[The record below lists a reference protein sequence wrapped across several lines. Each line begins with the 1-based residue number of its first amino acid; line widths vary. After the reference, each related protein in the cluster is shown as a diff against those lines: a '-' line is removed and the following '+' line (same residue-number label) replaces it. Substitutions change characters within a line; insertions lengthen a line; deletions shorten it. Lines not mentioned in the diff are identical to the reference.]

1 MKKSI
6 FLSLAL
12 LFSLCSWSQLD
23 RSQRPGPAPAKP
35 LEFGDYELFE
45 LKNGL
50 QIIVVENHKLPR
62 VTMSLIVDNMP
73 IKEGDKAGYVGLTGE
88 LLRQGTLNRSKDE
101 LDEEID
107 FMGANLFTG
116 SGSVFVSGLSKYTER
131 LAELMADVA
140 LNPAFP
146 EAEFEKLKKQSLSGI
161 ESAKES
167 PDALSSRLFNRT
179 VYSADHPYG
188 ELETEASIN
197 NITLNDCREYYEKH
211 WAPNRTYLAVVGDIK
226 PKTAKKLINKYFGDW
241 EPVEVEQ
248 PTYPMPSEPSGAVV
262 NIINRSSASQTV
274 LELGNTI
281 DLQPGA
287 EDVVKLRLA
296 NQILGGGSLGRLFKN
311 IREDKGYTYGAYS
324 SYDAD
329 RLVGEFS
336 ASASV
341 RNEVTDSAV
350 AEFIKE
356 FEKLRNTPVEAEE
369 LQNAKNYITGSFGR
383 SLERPQ
389 TIANFALNIE
399 RYGLPKDYYENYLQR
414 LDQLTAEDVMKTA
427 QKYIKTDAL
436 VITAVGKA
444 SDIADKLEK
453 FGPVSYYNFEGDEVG
468 PPSLPVPEGITAQKV
483 IENYIQVIGGEE
495 ALKKIQDLT
504 MEMKAEIEGMPPS
517 MEATATFKRLRPGY
531 FLNEV
536 KIAGMGT
543 VQKQVYNGD
552 SAWVSGMQ
560 GTQKMEGDDLEEAK
574 RDGIFFIE
582 GQYDDLSYTLSLAA
596 VEMVEGE
603 KAYVVEVSTPEGVK
617 TTEYY
622 SVESGLKLMES
633 QSQETPQGEVTS
645 ISYYRDYRAVNG
657 VLFPHELVFAG
668 GQKIKMTVQELT
680 VNTGLKKA
688 DFN

>member
-12 LFSLCSWSQLD
+12 LLSLCSWSQLD

-35 LEFGDYELFE
+35 LEFGDYDLFE

-107 FMGANLFTG
+107 FMGASLFTG

-188 ELETEASIN
+188 ELETEATIN
-197 NITLNDCREYYEKH
+197 NITLDDCREYYQKQ

-241 EPVEVEQ
+241 EPKEVEQ

-324 SYDAD
+324 GYDED

-356 FEKLRNTPVEAEE
+356 FENLRNTPVEAEE

-414 LDQLTAEDVMKTA
+414 LDLLTAEDVMKTA

-444 SDIADKLEK
+444 SEIADKLEK
-453 FGPVSYYNFEGDEVG
+453 FGPVSYYNFEGEEVG
-468 PPSLPVPEGITAQKV
+468 PPSLPVPEGMTAQKV
-483 IENYIQVIGGEE
+483 IDAYIQAIGGEE
-495 ALKKIQDLT
+495 ALNKVQDLT

-517 MEATATFKRLRPGY
+517 MEASATFKRLRPGY
-531 FLNEV
+531 FLNEI

-603 KAYVVEVSTPEGVK
+603 KAYVVEVSTPEGEK

-680 VNTGLKKA
+680 INTGLKKA